1 MRHHRHTV
9 CQPAESDL
17 LARARRHRRRGEH
30 RRAMLVMKEICH
42 RVLDDAR
49 LWTIYA
55 VACVRA
61 GRRDEA
67 ADALKQAL
75 WLRQR
80 DRHVDKA
87 RVTRELLSG
96 LLAGNASLRV
106 AAA

>member
-1 MRHHRHTV
+1 MRKHQRPAPR
-9 CQPAESDL
+9 PAETDL

-30 RRAMLVMKEICH
+30 RRAMLVMREACY

-49 LWTIYA
+49 LWTLYA

-67 ADALKQAL
+67 VSALKQAV
-75 WLRQR
+75 WLRER

-87 RVTRELLSG
+87 RVTLALLAG
-96 LLAGNASLRV
+96 LLAGDDAFRV